1 MSVVEGVEW
10 MGFKVVGLLRLRHE
24 RGVLVLSGLAW
35 PGLLD
40 TVQ

>member
-1 MSVVEGVEW
+1 MSVADRVEW

-24 RGVLVLSGLAW
+24 RGVLFFSCLGWA
-35 PGLLD
+35 GLLD